1 MTDMLVSK
9 SAPKVTPTAGR
20 PGTWALVTD
29 LARVHA
35 IRMLRH
41 PILLL
46 GLIWY
51 LVVMGIGL
59 PETAYEQ
66 YTAVTGMVAFL
77 AGPPAYFAANLVASS
92 GRRSGVDEWSPSL
105 PMPPAHRTAALL
117 LACLAPA
124 AVAAIINLAALLLLN
139 LDGLLMPIAWQHVAT
154 VPVIVLGG
162 ALLGVAV
169 ARLLPWTGVPLA
181 LMVGLVAFNAW
192 VPSVHSQL
200 GLYVDFADWTNT
212 DAIPDLVLGSP
223 SWHLVYLVALC
234 GLAASGAF
242 LRDARRPWVPFA
254 SGATFGALVIA
265 AGALQL
271 P

>member
-1 MTDMLVSK
+1 MTDLLVSK
-9 SAPKVTPTAGR
+9 SPPEAARPARR
-20 PGTWALVTD
+20 PGSWSLVAD

-35 IRMLRH
+35 IRMVRH

-51 LVVMGIGL
+51 VVGMGIGL
-59 PETAYEQ
+59 PDTPFEQ
-66 YTAVTGMVAFL
+66 YAAVTGVIVFL

-92 GRRSGVDEWSPSL
+92 GRRSGVDEWTPSL
-105 PMPPAHRTAALL
+105 PMRPAHRTAALL

-124 AVAAIINLAALLLLN
+124 TVAAVVNLGMLLALN
-139 LDGLLMPIAWQHVAT
+139 LDGLLMPIAWQHIVS
-154 VPVIVLGG
+154 VPVVVFGG
-162 ALLGVAV
+162 AALGVAI

-192 VPSVHSQL
+192 LPSAYSQL
-200 GLYVDFADWTNT
+200 GFYVDFADWTDTN
-212 DAIPDLVLGSP
+212 AIPAMVPGSP

-234 GLAASGAF
+234 GLAASGA
-242 LRDARRPWVPFA
+242 LLPDARRPWVPFA
-254 SGATFGALVIA
+254 SGATLGALVII
-265 AGALQL
+265 AGTLQL

>member
-1 MTDMLVSK
+1 VTDVLVSR
-9 SAPKVTPTAGR
+9 STPKAARPLGRAGSW
-20 PGTWALVTD
+20 PLVAD

-41 PILLL
+41 PILLV
-46 GLIWY
+46 GLAWY

-66 YTAVTGMVAFL
+66 YSAVTGLIAFV
-77 AGPPAYFAANLVASS
+77 AGPLSYFAANLVASS

-105 PMPPAHRTAALL
+105 PMPPAHRSAALL

-124 AVAAIINLAALLLLN
+124 AAAAVINLAMLLVLS
-139 LDGLLMPIAWQHVAT
+139 LDGLQMPIAWQHIVS
-154 VPVIVLGG
+154 VPVVVFGG
-162 ALLGVAV
+162 AALGVAI

-192 VPSVHSQL
+192 LPSAYSQL
-200 GLYVDFADWTNT
+200 GFYVDFADWTDTN
-212 DAIPDLVLGSP
+212 AIPAMVPGSP

-234 GLAASGAF
+234 GLAASGAL

-254 SGATFGALVIA
+254 SGATLGALVII
-265 AGALQL
+265 AGTLQL

>member
-1 MTDMLVSK
+1 MTDLLVSK
-9 SAPKVTPTAGR
+9 SAPEVARAADR
-20 PGTWALVTD
+20 PGIWSLMAD

-51 LVVMGIGL
+51 LVVTGIGL

-77 AGPPAYFAANLVASS
+77 AGPPAYFAANLVARS
-92 GRRSGVDEWSPSL
+92 GRRSGGDEWSPSL
-105 PMPPAHRTAALL
+105 PMSPAHRTAALL

-124 AVAAIINLAALLLLN
+124 AVAAVINLATLVVIS
-139 LDGLLMPIAWQHVAT
+139 LDGLQMPIAWQHVAS
-154 VPVIVLGG
+154 VPVTVFGG
-162 ALLGVAV
+162 AVLGVAT

-181 LMVGLVAFNAW
+181 LMVGLIAFNSW
-192 VPSVHSQL
+192 LPSNYVQL
-200 GLYVDFADWTNT
+200 GFYVDFADWTDTN
-212 DAIPDLVLGSP
+212 AIPAMVPGSP

-234 GLAASGAF
+234 GLAASGAL

-254 SGATFGALVIA
+254 SGATLGALVII
-265 AGALQL
+265 AGTLQL